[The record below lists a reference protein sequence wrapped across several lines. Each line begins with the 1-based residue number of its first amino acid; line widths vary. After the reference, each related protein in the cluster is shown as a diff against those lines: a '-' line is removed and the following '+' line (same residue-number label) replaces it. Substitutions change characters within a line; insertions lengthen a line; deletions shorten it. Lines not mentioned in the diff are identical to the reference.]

1 MNTELKPVTA
11 QPYAMAVGRI
21 LLALIF
27 LLSGLSKLGA
37 LAGTQAYMEAM
48 HVPGVLLWPTIL
60 FEIGTGTL
68 VILGYQT
75 RVVAALLAGFSLLT
89 GVIFHSN
96 FSDQIQMIMFLKNV
110 SMAGGLVLLAAVGAG
125 RFSVDARSG
134 RA

>member
-1 MNTELKPVTA
+1 MNTETKTAEA
-11 QPYAMAVGRI
+11 QPYAMAIGRT

-60 FEIGTGTL
+60 FEIGTGAL
-68 VILGYQT
+68 VIVGYQT

-96 FSDQIQMIMFLKNV
+96 FSDPIQMIMFLKNV

-125 RFSVDARSG
+125 RFSIDARSG